1 MNNIKL
7 PVITPEQEE
16 VIQSENIATNMDKLV
31 IFNKAY
37 GKHIMPTN
45 NFTFKDDES
54 VGNFLSAVMLGEW
67 KVDNGKRYINITEP
81 MGISSFLYCKRN
93 EKGELIV
100 DNMETA
106 WDVVDYEQA
115 TLFTIEEI
123 ETVVPTFYTNP
134 SMILTEEEAE
144 NRWKIKEMGDE
155 LTVKSIRTNTAD
167 VSSATEE
174 QDDTQQDVIRES
186 LEIIT
191 RTEKQFNAAP
201 TNPALENKHKEEV
214 NSKVKARIRLV

>member
-16 VIQSENIATNMDKLV
+16 VIRSGNTVTNMDKLV

-67 KVDNGKRYINITEP
+67 KVDSGKRYINITEP

-93 EKGELIV
+93 EKGKLIV

-144 NRWKIKEMGDE
+144 KRWKIKEMGDE
-155 LTVKSIRTNTAD
+155 LTVKSIRTNTAHI
-167 VSSATEE
+167 SSATEK
-174 QDDTQQDVIRES
+174 QNDAQQDVIRES

-191 RTEKQFNAAP
+191 RTEKQFDAAP
-201 TNPALENKHKEEV
+201 TNPALENKV
-214 NSKVKARIRLV
+214 DSKVKARIRPV